1 MVKIGLKKFLGLFKK
16 LKERFRRY
24 MLLVTL
30 KAKKLLER
38 FTIKN
43 RQKWKRVTVE
53 KVIKKKSDELDVKWK
68 DYESYFN
75 SWIDKKDIV

>member
-1 MVKIGLKKFLGLFKK
+1 MVKIGLKKFWKLFKK
-16 LKERFRRY
+16 LKERFRGY

-43 RQKWKRVTVE
+43 RQKNE
-53 KVIKKKSDELDVKWK
+53 KESQLKK
-68 DYESYFN
+68 
-75 SWIDKKDIV
+75 